1 MQPQS
6 SGTFFE
12 SQSTYYPVPPPP
24 ANLHEEAASSEM
36 LEPGEGNSKG
46 RCAEDADD
54 ALQAGSAQATELLPP
69 NQLLQSSPNSSS
81 ISPPLLGQ
89 HHQHQHQLSYQQVLM
104 GGSSASMQD
113 LQQQQQQQ
121 QQEQIDQAT
130 LEQQQQQLLA
140 EYTGGHPILLPAS
153 PFGGANGKASSL
165 ANGSGGGPGTVHS
178 TAEYLQQ
185 LLKDRARLTA
195 FPGTFIHAERLLDAG
210 KLYFVLFCFG
220 LILTLLRLAC
230 AFEFVGFFFFFMRQ
244 KKHLSSC

>member
-36 LEPGEGNSKG
+36 LVPGEGNSNG

-81 ISPPLLGQ
+81 ISPPLLGQPYQ

-153 PFGGANGKASSL
+153 PLGGTNGKASSL
-165 ANGSGGGPGTVHS
+165 ANGKVAVVLEPS
-178 TAEYLQQ
+178 TPLPS
-185 LLKDRARLTA
+185 T
-195 FPGTFIHAERLLDAG
+195 
-210 KLYFVLFCFG
+210 C
-220 LILTLLRLAC
+220 
-230 AFEFVGFFFFFMRQ
+230 
-244 KKHLSSC
+244 SSCSKTGPD

>member
-36 LEPGEGNSKG
+36 LVPGEGNSNG

-54 ALQAGSAQATELLPP
+54 ALQAGSAQAAELLPP

-81 ISPPLLGQ
+81 ISPPLLGQPYQ

-140 EYTGGHPILLPAS
+140 EYTDGHPILLPAS
-153 PFGGANGKASSL
+153 PLGGANGKASSL
-165 ANGSGGGPGTVHS
+165 ANGNGGGPGTVHS

-210 KLYFVLFCFG
+210 KLCFVLFWVDFNFTQTC
-220 LILTLLRLAC
+220 
-230 AFEFVGFFFFFMRQ
+230 MRI
-244 KKHLSSC
+244 